1 MLGANASFALGQRR
15 LQLGVAAEDY
25 DAEEGESNGPSFLA
39 SRDHSSGDSAVNGSN
54 GPTMMK
60 LPSSKFPPHAAPR
73 LAGLT
78 EEPAMPEDEAVENPV
93 FAASSALAAATAVA
107 GGSGSSG
114 SGSSEGAVVVAP
126 DDGPVNEGD
135 LSVVVLPQQDR

>member
-15 LQLGVAAEDY
+15 LQLGVAAEHY
-25 DAEEGESNGPSFLA
+25 DAEDDESNGSFLA
-39 SRDHSSGDSAVNGSN
+39 SRDHSCGDSAVNGSN
-54 GPTMMK
+54 GPTVMK
-60 LPSSKFPPHAAPR
+60 LPSSKFPPHAASR

-78 EEPAMPEDEAVENPV
+78 EEPAMPEDEAVENPA
-93 FAASSALAAATAVA
+93 FSASSASAAATAVA

-114 SGSSEGAVVVAP
+114 SGSSEGVVVVAP
-126 DDGPVNEGD
+126 EDGPVNEGD